1 VDNLGALRL
10 LRQFLKWRTVF
21 ASICAIVFGLSS
33 ALAGTPHLAPLVSPS
48 NLIVFD
54 GDSLVAGYPANS
66 TSAGM
71 NLTFPDGT
79 DFPSVVMKQLSNSWD
94 GRNVARPSR
103 ELAATAG
110 DKHGGMLTQI
120 EDFDESVA
128 PRIKQSREAGVSRII
143 VVNGGEPGNL
153 LYFCALNNGNG
164 GREAQEAAY
173 QALKAYAAKVHEA
186 GALFVDITMP
196 ARIATA
202 FGGDRNLKADINA
215 VNERVRDHCKTD
227 HICDV
232 VVDLALDPR
241 MQDPGNTEYYVDGN
255 HFTAAGYRIWADYV
269 LRSLRQM
276 LTEPRLVVAQPSP

>member
-1 VDNLGALRL
+1 MDYLGALRL
-10 LRQFLKWRTVF
+10 LRQFLKWRTLF
-21 ASICAIVFGLSS
+21 ASIFVIVFGLSP
-33 ALAGTPHLAPLVSPS
+33 ALAGTPHLSPLVPPS
-48 NLIVFD
+48 YFIIFD
-54 GDSLVAGYPANS
+54 GNSLVAGYPANS
-66 TSAGM
+66 TAVGL

-79 DFPSVVMKQLSNSWD
+79 DFPSVVINQLGTSWN
-94 GRNVARPSR
+94 GWNVSRSSR
-103 ELAATAG
+103 ELSATAG
-110 DKHGGMLTQI
+110 DKHDGMLSQI
-120 EDFDESVA
+120 EDFNESVA
-128 PRIKQSREAGVSRII
+128 PRIQQAREAGASRII

-153 LYFCALNNGNG
+153 LYFCALNNGKG

-173 QALKAYAAKVHEA
+173 QALKAYAAKVHGA

-196 ARIATA
+196 ARVTTA
-202 FGGDRNLKADINA
+202 FGGDRNLQADINA
-215 VNERVRDHCKTD
+215 VNERVRKHCKTD

-276 LTEPRLVVAQPSP
+276 LSAP